1 MNPAIYAYIF
11 YGSLVVMPVLL
22 LLIFLMLDRCRVWGK
37 KTAKEVAEVKQ
48 QITYGDVNRLLSS
61 ISEQFTEFNNRIAP
75 DFQKVL
81 MCEIQQTV
89 KEFLNG
95 NSEKDYKDIQ
105 FLEQAVELKPKS
117 VHQEASPFNLDDYLV
132 EMSNNGGSKPIG
144 FQDIDEAFHA
154 AFDGGNIEETA
165 REVGNVQVADYS
177 DKYLKR
183 PDICLNNI
191 GVKRISI
198 PPELWQTIHSL
209 AYANASGSQNIEPLS
224 ISAVAYNIINEHFKS
239 HSDEINILAERGSE
253 KILRGYD
260 RY

>member
-11 YGSLVVMPVLL
+11 YGSLVVMPALL
-22 LLIFLMLDRCRVWGK
+22 LLIFLMLDRCRVWSK
-37 KTAKEVAEVKQ
+37 KTAKGVAEVK
-48 QITYGDVNRLLSS
+48 
-61 ISEQFTEFNNRIAP
+61 SE
-75 DFQKVL
+75 V
-81 MCEIQQTV
+81 QQTV
-89 KEFLNG
+89 KQCLEENYEKSIRDFELLETANES
-95 NSEKDYKDIQ
+95 NAQSEKQEAIQ
-105 FLEQAVELKPKS
+105 FSPDDFFIPPSDSDRELLEI
-117 VHQEASPFNLDDYLV
+117 QEIEAAF
-132 EMSNNGGSKPIG
+132 E
-144 FQDIDEAFHA
+144 EAFKEES
-154 AFDGGNIEETA
+154 IEDKVRDLSNEH
-165 REVGNVQVADYS
+165 VADYS

-191 GVKRISI
+191 GVKRIST

-224 ISAVAYNIINEHFKS
+224 ISAVAYNIINEHFKT